1 VEFEDELNAV
11 LPAGLPRREF
21 VIEKAAAHLLLIV
34 EANRHLNLTR
44 ITSPREAAIK
54 HVLDSLIPW
63 TLFAHSR
70 QVLDAGTGPGFPGI
84 PLALVLPDTRFVLA
98 ESIRKKARFVD
109 SALAQLELPNVT
121 VSPERA
127 EELLR
132 PGQFDAIAARA
143 LAPIPRALVLFAQA
157 LKNGTKVFLY
167 KGPDAEREIAE
178 SAREAGKIRARMQ
191 IAMRYELPDGLG
203 ARTIVQIAV

>member
-1 VEFEDELNAV
+1 MEFEDELNAV
-11 LPAGLPRREF
+11 LPADLPRREF
-21 VIEKAAAHLLLIV
+21 AIRKAAEHLALIV

-54 HVLDSLIPW
+54 HVLDSVIPCA
-63 TLFAHSR
+63 LFAHAR
-70 QVLDAGTGPGFPGI
+70 QILDAGTGPGFPGI

-98 ESIRKKARFVD
+98 ESIRKKARFLE

-127 EELLR
+127 EEILR
-132 PGQFDAIAARA
+132 CGGIDAIVARA
-143 LAPIPRALVLFAQA
+143 LAPIPRALGLFAPA
-157 LKNGTKVFLY
+157 LKAGAKVFLY

-178 SAREAGKIRARMQ
+178 AAQDAAKIRARMQ
-191 IAMRYELPDGLG
+191 IAMRYDLPDGLG
-203 ARTIVQIAV
+203 TRTVVQITV